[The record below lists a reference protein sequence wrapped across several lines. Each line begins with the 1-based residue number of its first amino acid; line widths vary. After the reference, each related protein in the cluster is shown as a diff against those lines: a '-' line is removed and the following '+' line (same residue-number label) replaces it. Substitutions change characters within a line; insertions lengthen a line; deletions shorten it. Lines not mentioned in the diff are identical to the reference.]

1 MSMKSLEPWVVPL
14 DGGMELGIM
23 AASWSLC
30 RRVAR
35 EASGAP
41 RGADDY
47 AIIRGQWARLQRALH
62 GRWLCSRIKRGMY
75 GTLAAIALSGHAHQP
90 NMGQGDT
97 WPSVT

>member
-1 MSMKSLEPWVVPL
+1 MSLESLEPFVVPL
-14 DGGMELGIM
+14 EGGMELCTL

-30 RRVAR
+30 RRVA
-35 EASGAP
+35 SGAT

-62 GRWLCSRIKRGMY
+62 GHWLCSRIKRGMY
-75 GTLAAIALSGHAHQP
+75 GPLAAIALSGHAHQP

-97 WPSVT
+97 WPSIT